1 MSIINQ
7 PRKMQLRAL
16 LVGLTLGTVGAV
28 LVQRLLRP
36 KDVAE
41 PAQSTV
47 PRTPMAE
54 RPNAELRAS
63 DDLSRLTA
71 AELYRRAQA
80 VGIAGRSN
88 MTKAQLIEALRG
100 TQA

>member
-1 MSIINQ
+1 MSYE

-16 LVGLTLGTVGAV
+16 LVGLSLGTVGAF
-28 LVQRLLRP
+28 LVRRLLLP
-36 KDVAE
+36 KDLAK
-41 PAQSTV
+41 PAQSNV
-47 PRTPMAE
+47 PSAPMAE
-54 RPNAELRAS
+54 SANELRAS

-80 VGIAGRSN
+80 AGIAGRSS

-100 TQA
+100 ANA